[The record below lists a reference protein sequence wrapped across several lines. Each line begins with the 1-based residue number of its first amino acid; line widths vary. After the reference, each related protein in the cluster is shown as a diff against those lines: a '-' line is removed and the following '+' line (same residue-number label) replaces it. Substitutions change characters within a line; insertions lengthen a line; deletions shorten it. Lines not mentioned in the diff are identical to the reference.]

1 MARKPRERAATGS
14 RDPQDSPPA
23 DAAILA
29 AVAVTMAA
37 AIRSVAKRGTRTCG
51 CGACGG
57 NCGKAKPSPA
67 RRLADDDELQTRLE
81 ETQGRGKARHMT
93 GRDDKKAPHGTDETF
108 PDEGVMDDGQA
119 RAILNAVLVAQRDG
133 SEVREGTAEA
143 KEG

>member
-1 MARKPRERAATGS
+1 
-14 RDPQDSPPA
+14 
-23 DAAILA
+23 
-29 AVAVTMAA
+29 
-37 AIRSVAKRGTRTCG
+37 
-51 CGACGG
+51 
-57 NCGKAKPSPA
+57 
-67 RRLADDDELQTRLE
+67 
-81 ETQGRGKARHMT
+81 MT